1 LLSENLKKNNR
12 LTLIYY
18 ISVILFLLIQ
28 SSVFIKY
35 ISITNF
41 HPNTLLVLLIIFSLN
56 NNFKDSLK
64 FSLFIGIFKDLLNPN
79 YILLDLPIYIL
90 YLFLIQ
96 ILKGGIVSTN
106 VLNRVLVAGFI
117 IVLDFIIRNTILYFE
132 LGDINIEPIAIVHIL
147 VDISLFFLFDR
158 IFSLISKKLNK
169 YEF

>member
-1 LLSENLKKNNR
+1 MLSENLKKSSK

-18 ISVILFLLIQ
+18 LSAVLFLLLQ

-35 ISITNF
+35 IGITNF
-41 HPNTLLVLLIIFSLN
+41 HPNILLILLIIFSLN
-56 NNFKDSLK
+56 NDFKDSLK

-79 YILLDLPIYIL
+79 YILLDLPIYML

-106 VLNRVLVAGFI
+106 ILNRVLVASFI
-117 IVLDFIIRNTILYFE
+117 INLDFIIRNAILYFE
-132 LGDINIEPIAIVHIL
+132 LGEISIEPILIIHIL

-158 IFSLISKKLNK
+158 IFYLIYKKLNS

>member
-1 LLSENLKKNNR
+1 LLSENLKKSSK

-18 ISVILFLLIQ
+18 LSAVLFLLLQ

-35 ISITNF
+35 IGITNF
-41 HPNTLLVLLIIFSLN
+41 HPNILLILLIIFSLN
-56 NNFKDSLK
+56 NDFKDSLK

-79 YILLDLPIYIL
+79 YILLDLPIYML

-106 VLNRVLVAGFI
+106 ILNRVLVASFI
-117 IVLDFIIRNTILYFE
+117 INLDFIIRNAILYFE
-132 LGDINIEPIAIVHIL
+132 LGEISIEPILIIHIL

-158 IFSLISKKLNK
+158 IFYLIYKKLNS